1 MSVAVRIT
9 PEALAVIRHSLG
21 LAGLDPSETG
31 VRLRVAGGEIRPR
44 FSPEP
49 KDTDEVVE
57 VEGIRVFVDAK
68 ALEGVEE
75 AEIGVTEEHETL
87 VVREAGSS

>member
-1 MSVAVRIT
+1 MGIRIT
-9 PEALAVIRHSLG
+9 PEALAVIRNSLQ

-44 FSPEP
+44 FAPTPQE
-49 KDTDEVVE
+49 TDEVVE
-57 VEGIRVFVDAK
+57 VEGIRVFVDTR
-68 ALEGVEE
+68 ALEGMEE

-87 VVREAGSS
+87 VVREAGA